1 MAVGRFALGTVA
13 DRIGVAKAAL
23 VYINCAIALEVLF
36 ALIPLPVVSVI
47 TMTLLGFFM
56 GPLFPSGIVVLT
68 RLLPKQLHVAAVS
81 FVASVGQVGAALLP
95 FAIGAVVDVSGI
107 GIFRFAI
114 IAFTVLT
121 LVLWMLFSRLQSTE
135 SFPLL
140 DEQDD

>member
-1 MAVGRFALGTVA
+1 MAVGRLALGTVA
-13 DRIGVAKAAL
+13 DKIGVAKASLLYIAFAL
-23 VYINCAIALEVLF
+23 GLEVLF
-36 ALIPLPVVSVI
+36 ALIRLPVVSVI

-95 FAIGAVVDVSGI
+95 FAIGAIVDNTGI

-114 IAFTVLT
+114 IAFTGVT
-121 LVLWMLFSRLQSTE
+121 LMLWILFSGLRPTTAARL
-135 SFPLL
+135 PV
-140 DEQDD
+140 EQDD